1 MAREGNSNGGAGQPV
16 LYDQSDAS
24 RLSEL
29 DPEVVAYCVQHN
41 LVKPVSKDGKTWF
54 TGSDILKLKLLRTLL
69 LSRKLS
75 AALDSAFLRIGRD
88 LMDDRGSDLNE
99 TNDELAR
106 LVQQL
111 LSRFRG

>member
-1 MAREGNSNGGAGQPV
+1 MAREGNTFGATGQPV

-29 DPEVVAYCVQHN
+29 DPEVVAYCIQHK
-41 LVKPVSKDGKTWF
+41 LVTPVTRDGKNWF
-54 TGSDILKLKLLRTLL
+54 SGSDILKLKLLRTLI

-88 LMDDRGSDLNE
+88 LMDERAEGE
-99 TNDELAR
+99 TEAVGELA
-106 LVQQL
+106 LIVQQL
-111 LSRFRG
+111 LNKFQR